1 MFKRHLI
8 FNTFKSDV
16 VISHTYTP
24 QLSPEPQKKLFLLP
38 IISIFSIHPVT
49 SQTSGGSP
57 SPHKSNKPQRLCSEH
72 ILYSFSSQIPLLQLQ
87 TSHYPS
93 KLSDFS
99 AYNRVLYPSI
109 VSTLKWFPRT
119 HPYQCFSKLSSV
131 SISFKKKK
139 ISWTY
144 PITDKLKCV

>member
-8 FNTFKSDV
+8 FKTFKSN
-16 VISHTYTP
+16 VISHIYTP

-49 SQTSGGSP
+49 SHTSGGSP

-72 ILYSFSSQIPLLQLQ
+72 ILNSFSSQIPLLQLQ
-87 TSHYPS
+87 TSHYPC
-93 KLSDFS
+93 KRSDFS
-99 AYNRVLYPSI
+99 AYNGVLYPSI
-109 VSTLKWFPRT
+109 VSTLQWFRST

-131 SISFKKKK
+131 RISFKKKK

-144 PITDKLKCV
+144 PITDKFKCV